1 MRTLIAAALLAAT
14 ILGAHCASAAE
25 PLVVRIGFADVG
37 PANQPYSGNGIAA
50 IAHARGYIA
59 DEFKNDPN
67 IKFQFSFHRGG
78 PALNEAMANHQL
90 DFGQIGD
97 LPGLIGRSNGLKTKL
112 LMASDSRQNLYLG
125 VTPKSGIT
133 SLKDITGKK
142 IALFRGT
149 NLQLAANRL
158 LTDNKM
164 TEKDVRIINMNF
176 YDSFAALASGDIDGS
191 FGEADLAVMEQKGL
205 DKVIWNSKKEPNYT
219 RQTLFSVTEDFN
231 NAHPEVVARVVKAI
245 VRAAKWAEDE
255 ANREEVFKTLALN
268 GRSLDV
274 FRAEFANQTM
284 NYRLSPIIDPFLM
297 QKLAVSAKIAK
308 EIGLIRNEVSIPD
321 WFELKY
327 LNAALKE
334 LGYENVWKAYGPDGE
349 PVAR

>member
-1 MRTLIAAALLAAT
+1 MKTLIAAGLLAISSLAAGLAT
-14 ILGAHCASAAE
+14 AAE
-25 PLVVRIGFADVG
+25 PIVVRIGFADVG

-78 PALNEAMANHQL
+78 PAVNEAMANKQL
-90 DFGQIGD
+90 DLAQIGD
-97 LPGLIGRSNGLKTKL
+97 LPGLIGRANGLKTKIL
-112 LMASDSRQNLYLG
+112 LGSDSRQNLYLA

-133 SLKDITGKK
+133 SVKDIAGKK

-149 NLQLAANRL
+149 NLQLAANRWL
-158 LTDNKM
+158 EANKF
-164 TEKDVRIINMNF
+164 TEKDLRIINMNF
-176 YDSFAALASGDIDGS
+176 YDSFAALAAGDVDGA
-191 FGEADLAVMEQKGL
+191 FGEADLAILEQKGV
-205 DKVIWNSKKEPNYT
+205 DKVIWNSKQEPQYT
-219 RQTLFSVTEDFN
+219 RATLFSVTDEFN
-231 NAHPEVVARVVKAI
+231 AAHPEIVARVVKAI

-268 GRSLDV
+268 GRSIDV

-284 NYRLSPIIDPFLM
+284 NYRLSPVIDPFLTA
-297 QKLAVSAKIAK
+297 KLAVSAKIAK
-308 EIGLIRNEVSIPD
+308 DAGLIRNDVSTSD

-327 LNAALKE
+327 LNAAIKE
-334 LGYENVWKAYGPDGE
+334 LGYENVWKSYGPDGQ
-349 PVAR
+349 PVGK

>member
-1 MRTLIAAALLAAT
+1 MKTLFVAALLALCTITRGPAT
-14 ILGAHCASAAE
+14 AAE

-50 IAHARGYIA
+50 IAHARGYIT
-59 DEFKNDPN
+59 DEFKGDPN

-78 PALNEAMANHQL
+78 PALNEAMANKQL

-97 LPGLIGRSNGLKTKL
+97 LPGLIGRSNGLRTKL
-112 LMASDSRQNLYLG
+112 LLGSDSRQNLYLG
-125 VTPKSGIT
+125 VTPKSGIA
-133 SLKDITGKK
+133 SLKDIRGRK

-158 LTDNKM
+158 LDANKM

-176 YDSFAALASGDIDGS
+176 YDSFAALAAGDVDGS
-191 FGEADLAVMEQKGL
+191 FGEADLAILEQKGV
-205 DKVIWNSKKEPNYT
+205 DKIIWNSKKEPNYT
-219 RQTLFSVTEDFN
+219 RATLFSVTEDFDH
-231 NAHPEVVARVVKAI
+231 AHPQIVARVVKAI
-245 VRAAKWAEDE
+245 VRGAKWAEDE

-268 GRSLDV
+268 GRSIEV

-297 QKLAVSAKIAK
+297 NKLAVSAKIAK
-308 EIGLIRNEVSIPD
+308 DIGLIRNEVNTSD

-327 LNAALKE
+327 LNAAITS
-334 LGYENVWKAYGPDGE
+334 LGYGNVWKSYGPDGQ
-349 PVAR
+349 PIAP